1 MRSMQ
6 RTSAEGAFVGG
17 SQEGSMVA
25 RPYLTSLVCLVIAA
39 GCGGPSAEEPIDSKE
54 ESALAEESDVIVAQ
68 EGSAAGA
75 SSITLQWSFVSTAQG
90 WTGGYAD
97 YTRGM
102 ESSIGF
108 QRGWS
113 QLPSPLTGGGF
124 KLSGNN
130 ASDDLW
136 MFASKAL
143 TRASHGIVPNAL
155 YDVTMT
161 VWVASNAPSG
171 CIGTGGAPGESV
183 WLKGNVV
190 NVQPRAVTSGEQVL
204 FNIAK
209 GNQAEIGP
217 QALAFGDLANGDSC
231 DLEPRYKL
239 LQRTATRYA
248 PVRATSAGNLWVYF
262 GSDSGFES
270 RSTYFIDQIRVT
282 LTRR

>member
-1 MRSMQ
+1 MIERL
-6 RTSAEGAFVGG
+6 GFV
-17 SQEGSMVA
+17 
-25 RPYLTSLVCLVIAA
+25 SLICLSVAA
-39 GCGGPSAEEPIDSKE
+39 GCGASSMIDEEADFDESGSALGESG
-54 ESALAEESDVIVAQ
+54 SALAS
-68 EGSAAGA
+68 GT
-75 SSITLQWSFVSTAQG
+75 ITLQWSFASTAQG
-90 WTGGYAD
+90 FTGGYTD
-97 YTRGM
+97 YIRGM
-102 ESSIGF
+102 EAGIGF
-108 QRGWS
+108 QSGWS
-113 QLPSPLTGGGF
+113 ALPSPLSGAGF

-136 MFASKAL
+136 MFASRGL
-143 TRASHGIVPNAL
+143 TSASHGIVANAL

-190 NVQPRAVTSGEQVL
+190 ATQPGAIVSGDEVL

-209 GNQAEIGP
+209 GNQSEIGP
-217 QALAFGDLANGDSC
+217 AALSFGNLANGDSC
-231 DLEPRYKL
+231 DNPPRYRL
-239 LQRTATRYA
+239 LQRTATRPT
-248 PVRATSAGNLWVYF
+248 PVRATSTGKLWVYF

>member
-1 MRSMQ
+1 MATRS
-6 RTSAEGAFVGG
+6 
-17 SQEGSMVA
+17 
-25 RPYLTSLVCLVIAA
+25 YLVSIFCLSIAT
-39 GCGGPSAEEPIDSKE
+39 GCGGASMEEEADVDESSPALADESS
-54 ESALAEESDVIVAQ
+54 SALS
-68 EGSAAGA
+68 

-90 WTGGYAD
+90 WTGNFTD
-97 YTRGM
+97 YTVGM

-108 QRGWS
+108 QSGWA
-113 QLPSPLTGGGF
+113 PMPPPLTTAGGF

-136 MFASKAL
+136 MFASRGL
-143 TRASHGIVPNAL
+143 TSSNGIIANAL

-161 VWVASNAPSG
+161 VWVASNAQTG

-190 NVQPRAVTSGEQVL
+190 ATQPRRVISGSDVL
-204 FNIAK
+204 FNLDK
-209 GNQAEIGP
+209 GNQAEIGS
-217 QALAFGDLANGDSC
+217 QALAFGDLANGDPC
-231 DLEPRYKL
+231 GDPDPPRYKL
-239 LQRTATRYA
+239 LVRTATRPT

-270 RSTYFIDQIRVT
+270 RSTYFIDQVRVT

>member
-1 MRSMQ
+1 M
-6 RTSAEGAFVGG
+6 TT
-17 SQEGSMVA
+17 
-25 RPYLTSLVCLVIAA
+25 RPYLISLACLAIAT
-39 GCGGPSAEEPIDSKE
+39 GCGGPSEDPVVPVESTLELPEEEGVI
-54 ESALAEESDVIVAQ
+54 LAEK
-68 EGSAAGA
+68 GSSASA

-90 WTGGYAD
+90 WTGGFAD
-97 YTRGM
+97 YSRGM
-102 ESSIGF
+102 APNIGF
-108 QRGWS
+108 ESGWS
-113 QLPSPLTGGGF
+113 SLPAPLTGGGF

-143 TRASHGIVPNAL
+143 TSASHGIVPNAL
-155 YDVTMT
+155 YDVAMT

-171 CIGTGGAPGESV
+171 CFGTGGAPGEAV

-190 NVQPRAVTSGEQVL
+190 NTQPRAVASGDQVL

-217 QALAFGDLANGDSC
+217 QALSFGDLANGDSC
-231 DLEPRYKL
+231 DLPARYKV
-239 LQRTATRYA
+239 LQRSATRYA
-248 PVRATSAGNLWVYF
+248 PVRATSTGNLWVYF